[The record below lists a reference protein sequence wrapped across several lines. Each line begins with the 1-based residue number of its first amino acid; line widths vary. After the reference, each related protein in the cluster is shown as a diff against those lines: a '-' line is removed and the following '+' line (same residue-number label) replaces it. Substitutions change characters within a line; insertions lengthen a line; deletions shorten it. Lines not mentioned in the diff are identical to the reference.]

1 MYIEDIIN
9 IFDNNE
15 MNMYGGANA
24 SDSSDIVKNH
34 TVFKKTKV
42 LAYDMKKNNGDKG
55 MNTML
60 LPLPNSNTITVG
72 IFIKAG
78 SRQENE
84 TTSYGIAHF
93 LEHMTFKGTISKTS
107 EKLML
112 ELDSI
117 GAQYNAMTGHE
128 FTLYY
133 ISGNPIDINI
143 LLDIIIDLYLHPTY
157 PEKDIE
163 KERNVVL
170 EELRMNEDQNHK
182 VLTKNIFNELYS
194 DYIPDLARPIIG
206 YKKTIE
212 KLTRENIIN
221 YRTKNYKETNCL
233 LCVSGNFEKNV
244 VIKKIEELFCG
255 KLNNIEL
262 SPDMFKENI
271 NKSKKI
277 KPLSSFKKN
286 MKKYINVSKNINQNI
301 IYFIFNSYNTHNSN
315 NVVLDLLT
323 DVLSNGFTSKL
334 FDLLRNKMGVS
345 YYNNSYNRNF
355 KDTGHF
361 VISVGVDSK
370 SVFKTIDGILKE
382 LAKLVENGIT
392 EQELQKAKKQ
402 NETSLLFQFKDP
414 YEYLMY
420 YGMNYL
426 TKYPLYNL
434 TDIMNNIEKVTLD
447 EINTMTKEIFKKSNL
462 FIGTL
467 GNISSGESKQI
478 INLINEFDP
487 LHI

>member
-9 IFDNNE
+9 IFDNNDT
-15 MNMYGGANA
+15 NMYGGTDRDNNV
-24 SDSSDIVKNH
+24 VKNH

-42 LAYDMKKNNGDKG
+42 LAYDMIKNNGEKG
-55 MNTML
+55 MNTL
-60 LPLPNSNTITVG
+60 LIPLPNSNTITVG
-72 IFIKAG
+72 VFIKAG
-78 SRQENE
+78 SRQEDK

-93 LEHMTFKGTISKTS
+93 LEHMTFKGTVSRTS

-133 ISGNPIDINI
+133 ISGNPIDIKI
-143 LLDIIIDLYLHPTY
+143 LLDIIVDLYLHPTY
-157 PEKDIE
+157 PDNDIE

-182 VLTKNIFNELYS
+182 VLTKNIFNELFS

-206 YKKTIE
+206 YKDTI
-212 KLTRENIIN
+212 KNLTRKNIMN
-221 YRTKNYKETNCL
+221 YRKMNYKETNCL
-233 LCVSGNFEKNV
+233 LCVSGNFEKDI
-244 VIKKIEELFCG
+244 VIKKIEELFCA
-255 KLNNIEL
+255 KLNNVKL

-271 NKSKKI
+271 DNNKKI
-277 KPLSSFKKN
+277 KSLLTLKKN
-286 MKKYINVSKNINQNI
+286 MKKHINVDKNINQNI
-301 IYFIFNSYNTHNSN
+301 IYLVFNSYNTYNSN
-315 NVVLDLLT
+315 NVILDLLT
-323 DVLSNGFTSKL
+323 DILSNGFSSKL

-345 YYNNSYNRNF
+345 YYNNSYNRNL

-361 VISVGVDSK
+361 IISVGVDGK
-370 SVFKTIDGILKE
+370 SVLKTIKGILNE

-392 EQELQKAKKQ
+392 EEELQKAKKQ

-434 TDIMNNIEKVTLD
+434 TDIMNNIEEVTLD
-447 EINTMTKEIFKKSNL
+447 QINNTTKEIFKKSNL
-462 FIGTL
+462 FIATL
-467 GNISSGESKQI
+467 GNISSDESNQI
-478 INLINEFDP
+478 IKLIDNFDP
-487 LHI
+487 LHM